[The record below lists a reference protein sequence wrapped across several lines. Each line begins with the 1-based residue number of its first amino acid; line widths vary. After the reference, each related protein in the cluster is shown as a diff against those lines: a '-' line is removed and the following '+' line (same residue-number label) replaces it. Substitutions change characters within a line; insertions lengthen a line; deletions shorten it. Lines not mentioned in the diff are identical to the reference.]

1 MEFSGQ
7 VLVEF
12 VNAGIIIFA
21 ISIMSAYFILA
32 VISLYAMRSYLRK
45 NSNEYFEDLLRSP
58 LAPKVSIIAPAFNEQ
73 LSIVENIRSLL
84 SLHYNKY
91 DIIIVNDGSKDNT
104 LQLMIDAYDLE
115 IIDQEPSSDLQ
126 HKPVKNV
133 YRSKKKAYRKLVVI
147 DKENGGKADALNAGV
162 TFSDAELIACVDVDC
177 VIEDDALLRMVKPYL
192 SASGHKVIAVG
203 GVIRIANNCEI
214 KNGRL
219 IKVRLAKNWL
229 ATFQTLEY
237 IRAFLLGRMAWAH
250 LDGLLIIS
258 GAFGMFDRKLVIK
271 VGGYDHKTVG
281 EDMELVVRLRKYMAE
296 REAPYKVAYVPDP
309 LCWTEAPEDLSTF
322 IRQRN
327 RWTRGTI
334 ETLSFHK
341 EIFLRPKFGLMG
353 ILSYPFW
360 FIFEWLAPLIEF
372 FGIFYF
378 IVIASLGLVYWSH
391 FFLLILLVYVFAVL
405 ISWFALLLEETTYRE
420 YAQGGALL
428 KLMFFALLE
437 PLIYHPITVWGAV
450 KGNIDKFILKKNS
463 WGAQQ
468 RKGFSKTGKS

>member
-1 MEFSGQ
+1 
-7 VLVEF
+7 
-12 VNAGIIIFA
+12 
-21 ISIMSAYFILA
+21 MSAYFILA

-115 IIDQEPSSDLQ
+115 IVEEEPTSELA
-126 HKPVKNV
+126 HKPVNNV
-133 YRSKKKAYRKLVVI
+133 YRSKKRAYRKLVVI
-147 DKENGGKADALNAGV
+147 DKENGGKADALNAGI
-162 TFSDAELIACVDVDC
+162 TYSDAELIACVDVDC

-192 SASGHKVIAVG
+192 SANDHKVIAVG

-296 REAPYKVAYVPDP
+296 KEAPYKVAYVPDP

-360 FIFEWLAPLIEF
+360 FVFEWLAPLIEF
-372 FGIFYF
+372 FGLFYF

-405 ISWFALLLEETTYRE
+405 ISWFALLMEETTYRE

-468 RKGFSKTGKS
+468 RKGFSKTGKT